1 MRYSVAR
8 AYRSAGG
15 DLKLAS
21 RFGLAANQLAT
32 RPAACSRLRVYA
44 TARARLGRRVDR
56 WPVSGRDAGQ
66 FLIGDRPAPR
76 PFGAPRIFLAQ
87 VPAHARAINEPL
99 ENRM

>member
-1 MRYSVAR
+1 
-8 AYRSAGG
+8 
-15 DLKLAS
+15 
-21 RFGLAANQLAT
+21 
-32 RPAACSRLRVYA
+32 
-44 TARARLGRRVDR
+44 VDR
-56 WPVSGRDAGQ
+56 WPVSGRSAGQ